1 MATQQALDRSTAR
14 NEPSSR
20 DRSSRH
26 DEQLSEFLEWFQRR
40 LEADY
45 GGMFTSR
52 VDSIEKQAAW
62 ESLWTQTF
70 SGKTP
75 SRIRKALDACF
86 ASYKEAPFT
95 TAHFEEQYRAL
106 PADEPP
112 QLQLARPEPSDREVA
127 QEYLESLRGILRKRG
142 TVRTERNIAS
152 GEWTN
157 EMERRFQ
164 RDLAITGFGKP
175 RISAVPFAGHVC
187 AYPDCDNT
195 GIFSASV
202 TGSSTWY
209 CTRHSRR

>member
-1 MATQQALDRSTAR
+1 MAEQALDRSTVR

-20 DRSSRH
+20 DSSSRH
-26 DEQLSEFLEWFQRR
+26 NEQLSEFLEWFQRR

-86 ASYKEAPFT
+86 ASCKEAPFT

-106 PADEPP
+106 PADETARRQLPP
-112 QLQLARPEPSDREVA
+112 PPISDREVV

-152 GEWTN
+152 GKWTD

-164 RDLAITGFGKP
+164 RDLKITGFGKQ
-175 RISAVPFAGHVC
+175 RISGVPLAGHVC
-187 AYPDCDNT
+187 GYPDC
-195 GIFSASV
+195 GQAGVFSGSV

-209 CTRHSRR
+209 CARHWRR

>member
-62 ESLWTQTF
+62 ESLWMQTF

-86 ASYKEAPFT
+86 ASYKDAPFT
-95 TAHFEEQYRAL
+95 TAHFEEQHRAL
-106 PADEPP
+106 PKDEQPRQELPP
-112 QLQLARPEPSDREVA
+112 PPISDREVA
-127 QEYLESLRGILRKRG
+127 GEYLESLRGILRKRG

-152 GEWTN
+152 GEWTD

-164 RDLAITGFGKP
+164 RDLEITGFGKP
-175 RISAVPFAGHVC
+175 RISAVPVAGHGC
-187 AYPDCDNT
+187 AYAGCDQA
-195 GIFSASV
+195 GVFSASV

-209 CTRHSRR
+209 CARHSRK